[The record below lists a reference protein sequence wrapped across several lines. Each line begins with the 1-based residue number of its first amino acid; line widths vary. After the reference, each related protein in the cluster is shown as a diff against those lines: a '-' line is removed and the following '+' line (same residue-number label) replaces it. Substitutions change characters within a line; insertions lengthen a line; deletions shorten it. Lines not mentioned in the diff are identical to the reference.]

1 MCPFASIDAECMPC
15 KGRGSYIALKP
26 YEVQSEVIEVD
37 ERGSHIRTISDR
49 LSICAMCWQ
58 DAVVAKLT
66 ESPLFLMGAGLVGFL
81 LFAPLVLSLWRF
93 ALFGL
98 D

>member
-1 MCPFASIDAECMPC
+1 MHANQTSWANA
-15 KGRGSYIALKP
+15 ALQSN
-26 YEVQSEVIEVD
+26 EVLSEDIEVD
-37 ERGSHIRTISDR
+37 RRGVHFRRIPERLT
-49 LSICAMCWQ
+49 ICALCWQ
-58 DAVVAKLT
+58 DAVAAKLT
-66 ESPLFLMGAGLVGFL
+66 ESPLLLMGGGLVGFL